1 MSDEVESCD
10 VLIIGGGIAGCGL
23 ARDLALRGVNSI
35 LIEKDDFGSGT
46 TSKSTR
52 IIHGGIRYLENLEFG
67 LVREGLRERSIL
79 LDTAPGL
86 VKPLRF
92 ILPLYRGG
100 SPGRWRIKLGMVA
113 YDFLSFRKMLPRH
126 KFIGADETLDRIPDL
141 NPEGLIGS
149 YVYFDAQVSRVE
161 RLCLENVLSGE
172 SQGCKALNH
181 CEVTGLKIEGNQ
193 AKSAS
198 VRSHL
203 TGREWTI
210 RSRVFVNCTGPW
222 ADEFLKLASLENSDK
237 LLGVTKGV
245 HLVGSRL
252 SDDAIVLYSSKD
264 GRLFFVIPWMN
275 SSLIGTTDTPFIG
288 STDSVTT
295 EVEDVTYLLDSLEH
309 YFPSV
314 DLKCFAS
321 YAGLRPL
328 VRANR
333 IDPSKISR
341 KYSIVES
348 GGVDNLL
355 TLAGV
360 KITEYR
366 SASQKAGD
374 LVCRKLSLKST
385 TKTRKTVLTEKVDL
399 LDLPALYEK
408 FLSRE
413 LCEYLISIYGS
424 KAKQIVAEAIRDSSL
439 SERLCKHN
447 PDIVAQVWYALKSE
461 HAKTV
466 NDFMLR
472 RTSLSF
478 TECKGI
484 DALDKIASIMARHLG
499 WTEKEV
505 ADQKASYAAYISDR
519 DKALELITEGA
530 RKH

>member
-1 MSDEVESCD
+1 M
-10 VLIIGGGIAGCGL
+10 
-23 ARDLALRGVNSI
+23 
-35 LIEKDDFGSGT
+35 
-46 TSKSTR
+46 
-52 IIHGGIRYLENLEFG
+52 
-67 LVREGLRERSIL
+67 
-79 LDTAPGL
+79 
-86 VKPLRF
+86 
-92 ILPLYRGG
+92 
-100 SPGRWRIKLGMVA
+100 
-113 YDFLSFRKMLPRH
+113 
-126 KFIGADETLDRIPDL
+126 
-141 NPEGLIGS
+141 
-149 YVYFDAQVSRVE
+149 
-161 RLCLENVLSGE
+161 
-172 SQGCKALNH
+172 
-181 CEVTGLKIEGNQ
+181 
-193 AKSAS
+193 
-198 VRSHL
+198 
-203 TGREWTI
+203 
-210 RSRVFVNCTGPW
+210 
-222 ADEFLKLASLENSDK
+222 DEFLKSVSLETSDK

-245 HLVGSRL
+245 HLVGSKL

-275 SSLIGTTDTPFIG
+275 SSLIGTTDTPFTG

-295 EVEDVTYLLDSLEH
+295 DVGDVTYLLDSLEH
-309 YFPSV
+309 YFPGV

-348 GGVDNLL
+348 IGVDNLL

-385 TKTRKTVLTEKVDL
+385 SKTRNTVLTENAGSHDL
-399 LDLPALYEK
+399 LTSHEK

-447 PDIVAQVWYALKSE
+447 PDIVAQVWYAIKSE

-484 DALDKIASIMARHLG
+484 DALDKITSIMAMHLG

-505 ADQKASYAAYISDR
+505 ANQKASYVTYISVR
-519 DKALELITEGA
+519 DKALELVTEGA
-530 RKH
+530 RNSDS